1 MPRPRGGRSALRSA
15 VRAAQTLGVI
25 LLALVVVAAG
35 VWTFYNVKWNRRLA
49 GEIENWR
56 TVGLPLQVSEALPP
70 PAGRTENAAP
80 LYLRVFEIEFEAAAP
95 TAGADVI
102 PDAAVL
108 RGVSPTD
115 KETLSRYLETP
126 DRAPLTPA
134 VAEVLR
140 RPEVRATLDT
150 LQQASVLPR
159 ADFPV
164 NWELGFAAQM
174 PHLGKF
180 REAARLVACKALVT
194 AQDRDVAGALGWC
207 STALRMARH
216 ATQEPTLIAQLVGM
230 ALHGMAM
237 DAAEDIISAEAVPAE
252 MSKPLREAVA
262 GLDITGDYGQAMR
275 LEVALGRA
283 TFEQLREHPEQLEG
297 TLAGDTDG
305 ERLASGI
312 YSTWLWNPVYAY
324 DMATYMRLSA
334 TQYEACRLPWRQGRR
349 TLEKMEREV
358 AGLSYAKLTRVL
370 APVSERALQR
380 RDTSLARSQLCR
392 MALELKAYKARNG
405 HYPDTLA
412 ALQQHLAWDIP
423 EDVFSGGPLIYR
435 LSGDGFVLYSVGPDE
450 IDNGGVAGDDGGGG
464 ANSQGT
470 DLTWKT
476 IN

>member
-1 MPRPRGGRSALRSA
+1 MQRPRGGRTAVRWA
-15 VRAAQTLGVI
+15 VRAAQTAGLI
-25 LLALVVVAAG
+25 LLALVVAAAG

-49 GEIENWR
+49 GEIENWK
-56 TVGLPLQVSEALPP
+56 TMGLPLQVSEALPP

-80 LYLRVFEIEFEAAAP
+80 LYLRVFEVEFEAAPP
-95 TAGADVI
+95 TTGADVD

-115 KETLSRYLETP
+115 NETLSRYLEAA

-134 VAEVLR
+134 VAEILQ
-140 RPEVRATLDT
+140 RPEVGATLDT
-150 LQQASVLPR
+150 LRQASVLPR

-174 PHLGKF
+174 PHLGQY
-180 REAARLVACKALVT
+180 REAARLVTCRALLT
-194 AQDRDVAGALGWC
+194 AQDGDVAGALEWC

-230 ALHGMAM
+230 AMHATAM

-252 MSKPLREAVA
+252 MSKSLREALA
-262 GLDITGDYGQAMR
+262 ELDILGDYGQAMR

-283 TFEQLREHPEQLEG
+283 TFEQLREHPEQLQG

-305 ERLASGI
+305 EKLASGI

-334 TQYEACRLPWRQGRR
+334 TQYAACRLPWRQGRQ

-392 MALELKAYKARNG
+392 IALELKAYKARNG

-423 EDVFSGGPLIYR
+423 EDVFSGEPLLYR
-435 LSGDGFVLYSVGPDE
+435 LSGDGFALYSVGPDAV
-450 IDNGGVAGDDGGGG
+450 DNGGVAGGEDGGE
-464 ANSQGT
+464 ATLLGT
-470 DLTWKT
+470 DLTWKAV
-476 IN
+476 N

>member
-1 MPRPRGGRSALRSA
+1 MQRPRGGRTAVRWA
-15 VRAAQTLGVI
+15 VRAAQTVGLI
-25 LLALVVVAAG
+25 LLALVVGAAG

-49 GEIENWR
+49 GEIENWK
-56 TVGLPLQVSEALPP
+56 TMGLPLQVSEALPP

-80 LYLRVFEIEFEAAAP
+80 LYLRVFEIESEAAPP
-95 TAGADVI
+95 TTGADDSA
-102 PDAAVL
+102 DAAVL
-108 RGVSPTD
+108 RGVSPAD
-115 KETLSRYLETP
+115 KETLSRYLKTP

-134 VAEVLR
+134 VAEILR

-180 REAARLVACKALVT
+180 REAARLVACKALLS
-194 AQDRDVAGALGWC
+194 AQERDVAEALEWC
-207 STALRMARH
+207 LTALRMARH

-230 ALHGMAM
+230 AMDAMAM
-237 DAAEDIISAEAVPAE
+237 DATEDIVSAAAVPAE
-252 MSKPLREAVA
+252 MSRPLREALA
-262 GLDITGDYGQAMR
+262 ELEILGDYGQAMR

-283 TFEQLREHPEQLEG
+283 TFEQLREHPEQLRG
-297 TLAGDTDG
+297 ALAGDTDG
-305 ERLASGI
+305 ERLVSGM

-334 TQYEACRLPWRQGRR
+334 TQYAACRLPWRQGRQ
-349 TLEKMEREV
+349 TLEKMEKEV
-358 AGLSYAKLTRVL
+358 VGLTYAKLTRVL
-370 APVSERALQR
+370 APVSEMALQR
-380 RDTSLARSQLCR
+380 RDMSLARSQLCR
-392 MALELKAYKARNG
+392 IALELKAYKARNG

-423 EDVFSGGPLIYR
+423 EDVFSGDPLIYR
-435 LSGDGFVLYSVGPDE
+435 LSGDGFVLYSVGPDGV
-450 IDNGGVAGDDGGGG
+450 DNGGIPGHDDGEGG
-464 ANSQGT
+464 APQGT
-470 DLTWKT
+470 DLTWEA